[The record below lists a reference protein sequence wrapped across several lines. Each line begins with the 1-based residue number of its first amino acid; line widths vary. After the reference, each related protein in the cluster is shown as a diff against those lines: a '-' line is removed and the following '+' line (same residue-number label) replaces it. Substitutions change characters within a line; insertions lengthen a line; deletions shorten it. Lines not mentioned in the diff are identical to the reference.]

1 MRARQEFSTCVSPGN
16 PVALAPCLV
25 AYTVIYEMHKFNSV
39 YAMVKATRPEQPV
52 YCLRP
57 SAVTIATKWFQ
68 DNFPGRVLFAVKTNP
83 EFVRTVFEA
92 GLDHFDVASLG
103 EIELVNRVA
112 PGARMSFMH
121 PVKSREAIRRAY
133 FDYGVRDF
141 SLDTQDELDKILTE
155 TNEAQ
160 DLNLFV
166 RISVSNRHSNHSLA
180 GKFGTRGKEAQRLL
194 FRARQYADKLGICFH
209 AGSQLMNPEAFRIA
223 MQEASALIIK
233 SGVIIDIMD
242 VGGGFPSVYPGL
254 VPPPLKD
261 YIKVIHESFEE
272 SMVLETCELWC
283 EPGRALVAEGASLVV
298 KVELRKGNS
307 LYLNDGTYGGLFD
320 AGQPAMVYP
329 VRKVSLFDPAVQME
343 EFSFFGPTCDSIDAM
358 RGPFVLPAD
367 IDEGDY
373 IEIDNMGAYS
383 VSMRTAFNHFGEC
396 SQVIVDTVPALS
408 LYQGDADTLV
418 PAMPASTA
426 PGKAFQAGG
435 ALVPLKNAK
444 PGANIKALKQETNHD
459 AG

>member
-1 MRARQEFSTCVSPGN
+1 
-16 PVALAPCLV
+16 
-25 AYTVIYEMHKFNSV
+25 MHKFNSV
-39 YAMVKATRPEQPV
+39 FAMVKATRPEHPV

-57 SAVTIATKWFQ
+57 SAVTIATRWFQ

-83 EFVRTVFEA
+83 EFVRTVYEA
-92 GLDHFDVASLG
+92 GLEHFDVASLG
-103 EIELVNRVA
+103 EIELVHRTA

-133 FDYGVRDF
+133 FEYGIRDF
-141 SLDTQDELDKILTE
+141 SLDSQAELDKILTE
-155 TNEAQ
+155 TAGAE

-180 GKFGTRGKEAQRLL
+180 GKFGTSGQEAAQLL
-194 FRARQYADKLGICFH
+194 FRARQHADKLGICFH
-209 AGSQLMNPEAFRIA
+209 AGSQLMKPEAFRIA

-261 YIKVIHESFEE
+261 YIEVIVESFEE

-298 KVELRKGNS
+298 KVELRKDDA

-320 AGQPAMVYP
+320 AGQPAMVFP
-329 VRKVSLFDPAVQME
+329 VRKVSAFDEFAE
-343 EFSFFGPTCDSIDAM
+343 EEQFRFFGPTCDSIDAM
-358 RGPFVLPAD
+358 AGPFTLPGD

-373 IEIDNMGAYS
+373 IEVDNMGAYS
-383 VSMRTAFNHFGEC
+383 ISMRTDFNHFSEYT
-396 SQVIVDTVPALS
+396 QVIVDNVPSLS
-408 LYQGDADTLV
+408 LYQGDLEQV
-418 PAMPASTA
+418 PA
-426 PGKAFQAGG
+426 
-435 ALVPLKNAK
+435 PLKTGKKLHARLPRLRK
-444 PGANIKALKQETNHD
+444 APVGATVKAMIKETQHD
-459 AG
+459 AS

>member
-1 MRARQEFSTCVSPGN
+1 
-16 PVALAPCLV
+16 
-25 AYTVIYEMHKFNSV
+25 
-39 YAMVKATRPEQPV
+39 MVKATRPEHPV

-57 SAVTIATKWFQ
+57 AAVTIATRWFQ

-92 GLDHFDVASLG
+92 GLNHFDVASLG
-103 EIELVNRVA
+103 EIDLVHRVA

-133 FDYGVRDF
+133 FEYGVRDF
-141 SLDTQDELDKILTE
+141 SLDSEDELDKILTE

-180 GKFGTRGKEAQRLL
+180 GKFGIRGKQAAQLL
-194 FRARQYADKLGICFH
+194 FRARQYAEKLGICFH

-261 YIKVIHESFEE
+261 YIQVIHDSFEE

-320 AGQPAMVYP
+320 AGQPAMVFP
-329 VRKVSLFDPAVQME
+329 VRKVSLFDQPAAPMT

-358 RGPFVLPAD
+358 AGPFTLPAD

-373 IEIDNMGAYS
+373 IEVDNMGAYS
-383 VSMRTAFNHFGEC
+383 VSMRTGFNHFGEC
-396 SQVIVDTVPALS
+396 SQVIVDTVPPLS
-408 LYQGDADTLV
+408 LYQGTPGEMPVALPAPRQANKAATGTATRGRLQNRKTGDNVKTL
-418 PAMPASTA
+418 
-426 PGKAFQAGG
+426 
-435 ALVPLKNAK
+435 
-444 PGANIKALKQETNHD
+444 IKENNHD